1 MAATIGNW
9 RNRQESSSHS
19 PATVSESSFLLLVVL
34 VIFDGNDDRS
44 RIGPEANKAGGR
56 LAVKLE

>member
-9 RNRQESSSHS
+9 RNRQESYF
-19 PATVSESSFLLLVVL
+19 PATVSESSFLLFVVL
-34 VIFDGNDDRS
+34 AVIFDGNDDRS

>member
-1 MAATIGNW
+1 MAATFGNW
-9 RNRQESSSHS
+9 RNRQ
-19 PATVSESSFLLLVVL
+19 VSESSFLLLVVL